1 MTALL
6 LTKFYIPPLPV
17 EFVARPQ
24 LLAILDQ
31 ALAQRLVLVS
41 APAGAGKTTSVAAW
55 MHSRRKGEAIAS
67 WLSLDDNDNDPQ
79 RFLNYLEGC
88 LEECGLALDAAG
100 YATALAPQARLERLL
115 GDLVRDRNEH
125 QPKIILVLDD
135 FHCIHNPDVH
145 RLMEYLIAQMPPWL
159 HLVVLTR
166 SDPPWELARLRAS
179 GQVVELRMQ
188 QLRFSTQE
196 AGAFLCAL
204 VGPHL
209 ADSEIAALNERTE
222 GWIAGLKMASI
233 SLRGREDASAF
244 VASFAGSHRHI
255 FDYLLEQVL
264 DRQPPEV
271 RTFLLKTSLLE
282 RFSAPLCDAILESGG
297 EAHLILAQLE
307 RENLFLIPMDEERS
321 WFRYH
326 QLFADLLQ
334 LVLEQ
339 TYPGMRLQLHRRA
352 SQWYEAQ
359 GLLLDA
365 LQHALAAGDMELAAH
380 VISRNVLLLVEQ
392 DDVRSALLK
401 VAAASGSNTSNHS
414 PWLDIAQAW
423 VLVAER
429 ADISNPFLD
438 GVETR
443 IAKMPDKGERQRLL
457 GQLAAVRAFV
467 YSTHGDKTN
476 TVIQAERALAHLSP
490 EECSVRALTLVTW
503 GDVLSVDGPDPAAIP
518 ILEQAWE
525 MARQAEKPQIAMMA
539 ATALASAH
547 LGVGR
552 LHQAEHVC
560 SAALAIAEAY
570 QARTLATLSATSG
583 VYALQARIASEWG
596 ENERAVHL
604 ARKGLLLS
612 ERWGQADTEVLCLAY
627 LGRALVMA
635 NAPWEQAGQVFQ
647 RARAAARCISPW
659 ELQMA
664 ETMTLEALLDVDPPN
679 QAEIRLQLRC
689 VQDSGAHCPAPLHAR
704 VLLHQGASPKDVLAV
719 LDPALAAL
727 SGQPSFDLVRLLVLR
742 SLALQAAGDDRQ
754 ALAFIRRA
762 LELAELENRVAT
774 FVREGARLEK
784 LLHQAIVH
792 STYPEFARTLLAAF
806 ETRRKPKMEMV
817 NSSQVFID
825 PLSQRELEVL
835 QYLST
840 YLSTPE
846 IAERLVVSAN
856 TVRTHIK
863 NIYNKLGVH
872 GRSAAVQQAK
882 ELGLL
887 A

>member
-6 LTKFYIPPLPV
+6 PTKFNIPPLPV

-31 ALAQRLVLVS
+31 ALSQRLALVS

-55 MHSRRKGEAIAS
+55 AHSRRKSEAVTG

-100 YATALAPQARLERLL
+100 FVPASTPQARLEWLL
-115 GDLVRDRNEH
+115 ADLVRAMNEH
-125 QPKIILVLDD
+125 QSKIILVLDD
-135 FHCIHNPDVH
+135 FHCIHNLDIH
-145 RLMEYLIAQMPPWL
+145 RLMEYLIAHMPPRL

-196 AGAFLCAL
+196 AGAFLCAS

-209 ADSEIAALNERTE
+209 ADAEIAALNERTE

-244 VASFAGSHRHI
+244 VTSFSGSHRHT

-264 DRQPPEV
+264 DRQPLEV

-282 RFSAPLCDAILESGG
+282 RFSAPLCDALLESSG

-307 RENLFLIPMDEERS
+307 RENLFLIPLDEERG
-321 WFRYH
+321 WYRYH
-326 QLFADLLQ
+326 QLFTDLLQ

-339 TYPGMRLQLHRRA
+339 TYPGMRLRLHRLA

-401 VAAASGSNTSNHS
+401 VAVALGSNISNHS

-423 VLVAER
+423 VLVAEK

-443 IAKMPDKGERQRLL
+443 IAHIPASGERRHLQ

-467 YSTHGDKTN
+467 YSLHGDKIN
-476 TVIQAERALAHLSP
+476 TVIQAERALGYLP
-490 EECSVRALTLVTW
+490 LEERAVRALTLVTW

-518 ILEQAWE
+518 ILEQA
-525 MARQAEKPQIAMMA
+525 
-539 ATALASAH
+539 
-547 LGVGR
+547 
-552 LHQAEHVC
+552 
-560 SAALAIAEAY
+560 
-570 QARTLATLSATSG
+570 
-583 VYALQARIASEWG
+583 
-596 ENERAVHL
+596 
-604 ARKGLLLS
+604 
-612 ERWGQADTEVLCLAY
+612 
-627 LGRALVMA
+627 
-635 NAPWEQAGQVFQ
+635 
-647 RARAAARCISPW
+647 
-659 ELQMA
+659 
-664 ETMTLEALLDVDPPN
+664 
-679 QAEIRLQLRC
+679 
-689 VQDSGAHCPAPLHAR
+689 
-704 VLLHQGASPKDVLAV
+704 
-719 LDPALAAL
+719 
-727 SGQPSFDLVRLLVLR
+727 
-742 SLALQAAGDDRQ
+742 
-754 ALAFIRRA
+754 
-762 LELAELENRVAT
+762 
-774 FVREGARLEK
+774 
-784 LLHQAIVH
+784 
-792 STYPEFARTLLAAF
+792 
-806 ETRRKPKMEMV
+806 
-817 NSSQVFID
+817 
-825 PLSQRELEVL
+825 
-835 QYLST
+835 
-840 YLSTPE
+840 
-846 IAERLVVSAN
+846 
-856 TVRTHIK
+856 
-863 NIYNKLGVH
+863 
-872 GRSAAVQQAK
+872 
-882 ELGLL
+882 
-887 A
+887 